1 MTVPDDLV
9 GRLIGKSGDN
19 VKGIIGKCGCS
30 IKFERSPCQD
40 LKTPEGGA
48 ARLCTFTG
56 TPSKIANGVKLLLE
70 SIAKLETDRVEFES
84 RGR

>member
-1 MTVPDDLV
+1 MTVPNDLV

-19 VKGIIGKCGCS
+19 VKGIMGKCGCS
-30 IKFERSPCQD
+30 IKFEKCPCQD

-48 ARLCTFTG
+48 ARLCTVTG
-56 TPSKIANGVKLLLE
+56 TPSQIATGVRLLLE
-70 SIAKLETDRVEFES
+70 SMAKLETDRVEFES